1 MMDMGMNGGQSD
13 YSPLYAQAK
22 EILAAGML
30 AELKEDAQEA
40 MGQGEDNGGE
50 DMCPHCGAPMG
61 GPMGNP
67 MATPRLAPAPAP
79 AGPMGLPP
87 ELAMRVPPAG
97 PRPMAG
103 PMGGPGGLPPM
114 RLGA

>member
-1 MMDMGMNGGQSD
+1 MGMGMDMEGGPAD

-67 MATPRLAPAPAP
+67 MATPRLASAPAEV
-79 AGPMGLPP
+79 GSLGLPP
-87 ELAMRVPPAG
+87 ELAMRVPAAPQ
-97 PRPMAG
+97 RPMA
-103 PMGGPGGLPPM
+103 MPGGLRIPQM
-114 RLGA
+114 NLGS

>member
-1 MMDMGMNGGQSD
+1 MMGMGMNMEGGPTD

-40 MGQGEDNGGE
+40 MGQGEDGGGE
-50 DMCPHCGAPMG
+50 DMCPHCGALMG

-79 AGPMGLPP
+79 AAPMGLPP
-87 ELAMRVPPAG
+87 ELAMRIPAG
-97 PRPMAG
+97 AQRPMAA
-103 PMGGPGGLPPM
+103 PGGLSLPQM
-114 RLGA
+114 NLGS